1 MLRPIPLRILKT
13 AAVLTVPQKVERWGE
28 VTPSTT
34 NLSKTHLQAS
44 NAVKRTKDSREVVL
58 RAILFYD
65 TKNSLPRGV
74 DFNALKT
81 QADEAGGCMTLDIEG
96 LTYTVETVEP
106 IPDDRGGIHH
116 YELGLV

>member
-1 MLRPIPLRILKT
+1 MLRPIPLQILKT

-74 DFNALKT
+74 NFNALKA
-81 QADEAGGCMTLDIEG
+81 QADEAGERMTLDIEG